1 MEMIEKKTDR
11 RIVRTKKAIKN
22 AFAELLAEKDINDI
36 TVSDIAEYA
45 DVNRKT
51 FYNYY
56 AGVFEVVDEIENDII
71 KRFDTMLAEADIETN
86 IKNPYTVFEKLTA
99 LINTDM
105 DFFGFLLSMN
115 GNVSLVTKIVD
126 MLKEKTIAVMES
138 RTSIEKWRL
147 ETVLDYAISG
157 MFSVYQQWFNSDR
170 RQSIEEISELIGAMF
185 FSGFNGIIE
194 KTEDL
199 S

>member
-1 MEMIEKKTDR
+1 MENIEKKTDR

-22 AFAELLAEKDINDI
+22 AFAELLTEKDINDI

-71 KRFDTMLAEADIETN
+71 KRFDKMLAEADIETN

-126 MLKEKTIAVMES
+126 MLKEKSISVMES
-138 RTSIEKWRL
+138 RTSIEKWQL

-170 RQSIEEISELIGAMF
+170 RQSIEEISALIGAMF
-185 FSGFNGIIE
+185 FSGFNGIIK
-194 KTEDL
+194 KTED
-199 S
+199 